1 MKLEDLTIADLKAI
15 LDEAQSMS
23 IQVQENGR
31 LGDFEYWFDLVNRTE
46 EVLHLKIKQLI

>member
-1 MKLEDLTIADLKAI
+1 MELKDLSIADLKAV

-23 IQVQENGR
+23 VQIENEGR

-46 EVLHLKIKQLI
+46 EILHVKIKQLI